1 MSVRDN
7 VVAWLRRQGDGG
19 LYTEDHFRLGR
30 RTDIVVATL
39 LVVFIIGSFLG
50 FIAWLAATR

>member
-1 MSVRDN
+1 MSFRDN

-30 RTDIVVATL
+30 RTDIVVA
-39 LVVFIIGSFLG
+39 SFLG